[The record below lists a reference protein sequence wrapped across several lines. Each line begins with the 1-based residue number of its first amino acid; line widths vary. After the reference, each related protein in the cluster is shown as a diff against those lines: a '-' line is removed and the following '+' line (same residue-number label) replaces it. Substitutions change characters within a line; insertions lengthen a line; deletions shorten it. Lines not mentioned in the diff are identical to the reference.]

1 MSLNEPEKCVKS
13 RKFNI
18 KIGRKDK
25 FRQQG

>member
-1 MSLNEPEKCVKS
+1 MSLNEPEKCVKY

-18 KIGRKDK
+18 KIDRKDK